1 VGDERDSPKARLRRA
16 LDARREAIAA
26 GEIARASR
34 AVCDRMGMLRE
45 FREAAVVVLYAAR
58 PSEIDPRSLEAVDPD
73 GRQVFY
79 YPRVE
84 GDDLSFRQ
92 ATFDRLAPGRY
103 GIPEPPADAPALS
116 TDVRCGIVV
125 VPGLGFDRAGGRI
138 GTGKGYYD
146 RTLPRFPGL
155 MRIGLALDGLVVDR
169 LPTDPWDV
177 PMHLVVTE
185 HDLLVG
191 DPVGRWSAGELPWS
205 R

>member
-1 VGDERDSPKARLRRA
+1 MGDERDSPKARLRRA
-16 LDARREAIAA
+16 LDSRREAIAA
-26 GEIARASR
+26 DAIARASQ
-34 AVCDRMGMLRE
+34 AICDRVGMVDQ

-58 PSEIDPRSLEAVDPD
+58 RSEVVPHGLEAFA
-73 GRQVFY
+73 GRPGTACY

-84 GDDLSFRQ
+84 GGALSFRR
-92 ATFDRLAPGRY
+92 AAFADLVPGRF
-103 GIPEPPADAPALS
+103 GIPEPPLTAPTLS
-116 TDVRCGIVV
+116 PDVARGVVV
-125 VPGLGFDRAGGRI
+125 VPGLGFDRSGGRI

-155 MRIGLALDGLVVDR
+155 VRIGLAMDDFVVDC

-185 HDLLVG
+185 DDLLVADSIGARSPG
-191 DPVGRWSAGELPWS
+191 DLPW

>member
-1 VGDERDSPKARLRRA
+1 
-16 LDARREAIAA
+16 
-26 GEIARASR
+26 
-34 AVCDRMGMLRE
+34 MLE
-45 FREAAVVVLYAAR
+45 QVREAAVVVLYAAR
-58 PSEIDPRSLEAVDPD
+58 RSEIAPRSLEAIVGASRPKA
-73 GRQVFY
+73 VY

-92 ATFDRLAPGRY
+92 ATFDGLAPGRY
-103 GIPEPPADAPALS
+103 GIPEPPPDAPALS
-116 TDVRCGIVV
+116 PEGARGVVV

-155 MRIGLALDGLVVDR
+155 TRIGLAMDGFVVDC

-185 HDLLVG
+185 HDLLVA
-191 DPVGRWSAGELPWS
+191 DPVGERSTGDLPW

>member
-1 VGDERDSPKARLRRA
+1 MGDERDIPKARLRRA

-26 GEIARASR
+26 DEIARASR
-34 AVCDRMGMLRE
+34 AICDRVGLLDE
-45 FREAAVVVLYAAR
+45 VREAAVVVLYAAHR
-58 PSEIDPRSLEAVDPD
+58 SEIVPRSLEAIAEA
-73 GRQVFY
+73 GQAKAFY

-84 GDDLSFRQ
+84 GDDLCFRRSSF
-92 ATFDRLAPGRY
+92 DDLVPGRY
-103 GIPEPPADAPALS
+103 GIPEPPPEAAALS
-116 TDVRCGIVV
+116 PEGARGIVV
-125 VPGLGFDRAGGRI
+125 VPGIGFDRAGSRI

-191 DPVGRWSAGELPWS
+191 DPVARWSAGDLPW

>member
-26 GEIARASR
+26 DDVARASR
-34 AVCDRMGMLRE
+34 AICDRVGMLEQVRD
-45 FREAAVVVLYAAR
+45 AAVVVLYAAR
-58 PSEIDPRSLEAVDPD
+58 RSEIVPSSLEAIGEG
-73 GRQVFY
+73 GRAFY

-84 GDDLSFRQ
+84 GDGLSFRR
-92 ATFDRLAPGRY
+92 ATFADLTPGRF
-103 GIPEPPADAPALS
+103 GIPEPPPDAPLLS
-116 TDVRCGIVV
+116 PEVARGVVV

-146 RTLPRFPGL
+146 RTLPHFPGL
-155 MRIGLALDGLVVDR
+155 MRVGLAMNDFVVDT

-185 HDLLVG
+185 HDLLVADLVGGRSPG
-191 DPVGRWSAGELPWS
+191 DLPW

>member
-1 VGDERDSPKARLRRA
+1 VGDERDSPKARIRRA

-26 GEIARASR
+26 DEVARASR
-34 AVCDRMGMLRE
+34 AVCERVAVLRE

-58 PSEIDPRSLEAVDPD
+58 RCEIDPRSLETGDE
-73 GRQVFY
+73 GKTFF

-84 GDDLSFRQ
+84 GAELAFRR
-92 ATFDRLAPGRY
+92 ATFDRLAPGHY
-103 GIPEPPADAPALS
+103 GIPEPPADAPALAP
-116 TDVRCGIVV
+116 DVRGVVV

-138 GTGKGYYD
+138 GTGKGFYD

-155 MRIGLALDGLVVDR
+155 IRIGLALDGLVVDR
-169 LPTDPWDV
+169 LSTDPWDV

-191 DPVGRWSAGELPWS
+191 DPVGRWSAGDLPW

>member
-16 LDARREAIAA
+16 LDARREAIASDD
-26 GEIARASR
+26 IARASH
-34 AVCDRMGMLRE
+34 AICDRVGMLEQVRS
-45 FREAAVVVLYAAR
+45 AAVIVLYAAR
-58 PSEIDPRSLEAVDPD
+58 RSEIVPRSLEAIVE
-73 GRQVFY
+73 GRQAKTLY

-84 GDDLSFRQ
+84 GDDLSFRR
-92 ATFDRLAPGRY
+92 ATFADLAPGRF
-103 GIPEPPADAPALS
+103 GIPEPPPGAPALS
-116 TDVRCGIVV
+116 PEMARGVVV

-146 RTLPRFPGL
+146 RTLSRFPGL
-155 MRIGLALDGLVVDR
+155 LRIGLAMDDFVVDR

-185 HDLLVG
+185 HDLLFADLVG
-191 DPVGRWSAGELPWS
+191 GASPGDLPW

>member
-16 LDARREAIAA
+16 LDARRDAIAA
-26 GEIARASR
+26 DEIARASR
-34 AVCDRMGMLRE
+34 AICDRVAGLAE
-45 FREAAVVVLYAAR
+45 VREATVVVLYAAR
-58 PSEIDPRSLEAVDPD
+58 RSEIVPRSLEAIVEG
-73 GRQVFY
+73 GRAKLFY

-84 GDDLSFRQ
+84 GNDLSFRR
-92 ATFDRLAPGRY
+92 ATFDGLVPGRY

-116 TDVRCGIVV
+116 TDVARGVVV
-125 VPGLGFDRAGGRI
+125 VPGLGFDRGGSRI

-155 MRIGLALDGLVVDR
+155 MRIGLAMDGFVADR

-185 HDLLVG
+185 RDLLVAEPIGGRSPG
-191 DPVGRWSAGELPWS
+191 DLPW

>member
-26 GEIARASR
+26 DEIARASR
-34 AVCDRMGMLRE
+34 AICDRVGLLDQ

-58 PSEIDPRSLEAVDPD
+58 RSEVVPRILEAIAD
-73 GRQVFY
+73 GGRPKTFY

-92 ATFDRLAPGRY
+92 ASFDDLLPGRY
-103 GIPEPPADAPALS
+103 GIPEPRPEAPALS
-116 TDVRCGIVV
+116 PELARGVVV
-125 VPGLGFDRAGGRI
+125 VPGLGFDRAGTRI

-155 MRIGLALDGLVVDR
+155 MRIGLAMGDFVVDR

-185 HDLLVG
+185 HDLLVADLVGGRSPG
-191 DPVGRWSAGELPWS
+191 DLPW